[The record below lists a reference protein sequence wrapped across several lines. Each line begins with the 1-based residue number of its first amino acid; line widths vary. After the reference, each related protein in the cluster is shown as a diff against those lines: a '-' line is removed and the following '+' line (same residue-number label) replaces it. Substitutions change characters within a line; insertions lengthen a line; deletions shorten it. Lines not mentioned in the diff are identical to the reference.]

1 MIAESQIASSIHLHP
16 QERNQP
22 LGNQSK
28 ASGLSALGSILMIPQ
43 LITIMILWW
52 YNPER
57 NMEPKKM
64 GLEGFVF
71 LSDIALFGVPASVS
85 KLGGDRIG

>member
-43 LITIMILWW
+43 LSTI
-52 YNPER
+52 
-57 NMEPKKM
+57 
-64 GLEGFVF
+64 F
-71 LSDIALFGVPASVS
+71 DIMVVQPRKEHGTQKIGSGRFRFPIGYCHFWGSSFRVEI
-85 KLGGDRIG
+85 GG